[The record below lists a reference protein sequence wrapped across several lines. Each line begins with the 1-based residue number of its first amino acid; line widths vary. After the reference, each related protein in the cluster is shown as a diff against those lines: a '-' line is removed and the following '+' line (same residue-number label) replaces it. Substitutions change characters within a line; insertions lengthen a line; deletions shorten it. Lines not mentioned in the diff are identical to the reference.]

1 MANLFADIIDLHRC
15 KLLALSKIS
24 VILHYITKEYRAR
37 VITMLRL
44 RQNLPPRVSNSLSV
58 ISAILLLI
66 AFLAGNSEPMFT
78 SDRSL
83 NLSASAGQQPSEPEQ
98 ESLPEVQTVAQPGFK
113 ISLMIFR

>member
-1 MANLFADIIDLHRC
+1 
-15 KLLALSKIS
+15 
-24 VILHYITKEYRAR
+24 
-37 VITMLRL
+37 MLRL
-44 RQNLPPRVSNSLSV
+44 RQNSPPRVTNNLAV

-66 AFLAGNSEPMFT
+66 SFLAGNSELMFT

-98 ESLPEVQTVAQPGFK
+98 ESFPEVQTGAHPGFK